1 MKTSE
6 SDNLSIITEFYKLN
20 FQRVLNY
27 ISSYISCREDAE
39 NLTQDVWMR
48 LLTYDRNLCPE
59 TVMPLVFVIA
69 RNITYDYLRRM
80 NNARCAAEDIR
91 LSYAENTELAA
102 DEHLAAKEIAAL
114 EAKRIERLPD
124 QRRIIY
130 IMSRFEEKT
139 TDEIASSLDLSKR
152 TVENHLRLGRRDV
165 RSYVA
170 AIV

>member
-6 SDNLSIITEFYKLN
+6 SDNLSIITESYKEN

-27 ISSYISCREDAE
+27 ISSYIPCREDAE

-48 LLTYDRNLCPE
+48 LLTYDKNLCPE
-59 TVMPLVFVIA
+59 TVMPLVFIIA
-69 RNITYDYLRRM
+69 RNITYDYLRRL
-80 NNARCAAEDIR
+80 NNARCAAEDIKR
-91 LSYAENTELAA
+91 DYAENTELAA
-102 DEHLAAKEIAAL
+102 DEHLAAREIAAF
-114 EAKRIERLPD
+114 ETQRIERLPE

-130 IMSRFEEKT
+130 IMSRFEEKSP
-139 TDEIASSLDLSKR
+139 DEIASSLALSKR